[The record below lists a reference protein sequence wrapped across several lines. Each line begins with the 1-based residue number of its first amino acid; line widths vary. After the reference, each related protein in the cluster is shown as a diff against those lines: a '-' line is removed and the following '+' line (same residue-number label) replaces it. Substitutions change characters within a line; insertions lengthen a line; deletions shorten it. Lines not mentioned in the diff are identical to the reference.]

1 MKIKLALRERKFID
15 AYIKNSGNAT
25 EAYLAVNP
33 KAKRENASVY
43 GMRMLEKVSIS
54 IIEIADK
61 MGLTDPVL
69 IQKLIDGLS
78 ATKESGTG
86 FRNKKITDY
95 NVIVKYLDMALKL
108 KGKYPSEK
116 HDIKFKGELK
126 VTDARQKF
134 IDKVNRIVTRTRE
147 DKTTK

>member
-1 MKIKLALRERKFID
+1 MKIKLALRERKFIN

-54 IIEIADK
+54 IIEIAEK

-69 IQKLIDGLS
+69 IQKLLDGLS
-78 ATKESGTG
+78 ATKEMGTG
-86 FRNKKITDY
+86 FKKREITDY
-95 NVIVKYLDMALKL
+95 GVIAKYLDMALKL

-116 HDIKFKGELK
+116 HDVNLKGELK
-126 VTDARQKF
+126 ITNARQKF
-134 IDKVNRIVTRTRE
+134 ADRIAHIAARTKE
-147 DKTTK
+147 NKTT